1 MKLSTDTVN
10 LLKNF
15 SSINSNIV
23 IQGGNV
29 LRTMAEAKNVMA
41 RAEVAET
48 FPDSFGIYDLGEF
61 LSVYNMFDDP
71 DLDFADDMNSVTMRE
86 GRSAVKY
93 FFSDPAILTTPSK
106 DITMP
111 QTDVSF
117 TLTSDDLASIRKA
130 SSALGVSEL
139 VVTKEGDTIVGVVTD
154 TKNSTSNSF
163 KIELQGA
170 SSNLDEDFKFVFSV
184 SNFKVTSG
192 DYTVDI
198 SSKLIS
204 RFTNEDGTVYFI
216 ALEKSSS
223 VGA

>member
-15 SSINSNIV
+15 ASINSNIV
-23 IQGGNV
+23 VQEGNV

-48 FPDSFGIYDLGEF
+48 FEGGFGIYDLGEF
-61 LSVYNMFDDP
+61 LSVYNMFDQP

-86 GRSAVKY
+86 GRAAVKY
-93 FFSDPAILTTPSK
+93 FFSDPEILTTPSK

-111 QTDVSF
+111 AVDVNF
-117 TLTSDDLASIRKA
+117 TLSSDDLASIRKA

-154 TKNSTSNSF
+154 TKNSTANSF
-163 KIELQGA
+163 KLELQDA
-170 SSNLDEDFKFVFSV
+170 TSTLDSDFKFVFSIP
-184 SNFKVTSG
+184 NFKLTSG
-192 DYTVDI
+192 DYNVDI

-204 RFTNEDGTVYFI
+204 KFTNEDGTVYFI

-223 VGA
+223 VGG